1 MNKRL
6 SLILLT
12 LSLCSVS
19 LMFSQTTIKNK
30 VLDFGTLMPIES
42 ASVYIKN
49 TTTGTVTNADGN
61 FLLQVPEQF
70 VNDTLVIS
78 SIGYTTFKVPIN
90 EFDQSSEVYL
100 EEEIA
105 ALDEVLL
112 LAEPRP
118 TEGNDIVLKALDKLT
133 ETLPDSAYIQ
143 KGFLRHKERNKIEF
157 KWLIESA
164 ITVYDSGYA
173 SNSSDHLKINVDQ
186 VRKSY
191 DLRDVDSIF
200 SYTAYVNRNRRN
212 KIKSRNIDFSRVEK
226 SQITNAIKW
235 NDTRIN
241 GLSNLLQGKLN
252 LIRNSNDSI
261 RGLFGKNILD
271 NHQFKLDTILVD
283 NERKLYKIQ
292 ILEGE
297 DFVGLGTKGIFN
309 EGYKAKGWLYI
320 YYDNYAIKKIE
331 YELIAASAAQKSR
344 SKRLF
349 GTQVNHKLIVTYIE
363 YEDKMYPN
371 YIYYETP
378 KLVNVGLKSDT
389 KISKEEE
396 ERYNKEERYYYTI
409 QEILFTEI
417 ILDRESVKE
426 QLNTSNWDPDI
437 FSPKPYDKVFW
448 RNYNILLE
456 SEEEEQLIQDL
467 SKRASLFKD

>member
-1 MNKRL
+1 MDKRL
-6 SLILLT
+6 SLIVII
-12 LSLCSVS
+12 LSLCFVG
-19 LMFSQTTIKNK
+19 LTYSQTTIKNK

-61 FLLQVPEQF
+61 FLLQVPEHF
-70 VNDTLVIS
+70 VSDTLVIS
-78 SIGYTTFKVPIN
+78 SIGYTTFKIPIN
-90 EFDQSSEVYL
+90 EFDQSTEVYL

-133 ETLPDSAYIQ
+133 ENLPDSSYIQ

-173 SNSSDHLKINVDQ
+173 SNSADHLKINVDQ

-200 SYTAYVNRNRRN
+200 SYTAYINRNRRN

-235 NDTRIN
+235 NDTRVN

-261 RGLFGKNILD
+261 RGLFGK
-271 NHQFKLDTILVD
+271 
-283 NERKLYKIQ
+283 
-292 ILEGE
+292 
-297 DFVGLGTKGIFN
+297 IF
-309 EGYKAKGWLYI
+309 
-320 YYDNYAIKKIE
+320 
-331 YELIAASAAQKSR
+331 
-344 SKRLF
+344 
-349 GTQVNHKLIVTYIE
+349 
-363 YEDKMYPN
+363 
-371 YIYYETP
+371 
-378 KLVNVGLKSDT
+378 
-389 KISKEEE
+389 
-396 ERYNKEERYYYTI
+396 
-409 QEILFTEI
+409 
-417 ILDRESVKE
+417 
-426 QLNTSNWDPDI
+426 
-437 FSPKPYDKVFW
+437 
-448 RNYNILLE
+448 
-456 SEEEEQLIQDL
+456 
-467 SKRASLFKD
+467 